1 MQHYFVFLSFEALSS
16 ANYDRDF
23 IYNEMEELGL
33 FSKISIDGG
42 LQPLPEG
49 TFIGEYKF
57 EDKEN
62 LKNLIYTEVK
72 ELFDSNGIR
81 ARLFVAVSENASIG
95 LEDIASARKSEEVN

>member
-1 MQHYFVFLSFEALSS
+1 MQHYFVFLSFEILSS
-16 ANYDRDF
+16 TNYDRNF

-72 ELFDSNGIR
+72 ELFDNNGVK

-95 LEDIASARKSEEVN
+95 LEDIKAAPVSQES

>member
-1 MQHYFVFLSFEALSS
+1 MQHYFVFLSFEVLSS

-62 LKNLIYTEVK
+62 LKNLIYTEVR
-72 ELFDSNGIR
+72 ELFDNNGIK

-95 LEDIASARKSEEVN
+95 LEDIKAAPVSSQES

>member
-1 MQHYFVFLSFEALSS
+1 MQHFFVFLSFEILSS
-16 ANYDRDF
+16 ANYDRNF

-33 FSKISIDGG
+33 FSKISLDGS
-42 LQPLPEG
+42 LHPLPEG

-62 LKNLIYTEVK
+62 LKNLIYTEVR
-72 ELFDSNGIR
+72 ELFDNNGIK

-95 LEDIASARKSEEVN
+95 LEDIASVKKS

>member
-16 ANYDRDF
+16 ANSDRDF

-72 ELFDSNGIR
+72 ELFDNNGVK

-95 LEDIASARKSEEVN
+95 LEDISSVKKS

>member
-1 MQHYFVFLSFEALSS
+1 MQHYFVFLSFEILSQ
-16 ANYDRDF
+16 ANYDRAF

-33 FSKISIDGG
+33 FSQISVDGG
-42 LQPLPEG
+42 LHPLPDR

-72 ELFDSNGIR
+72 ELFDNNGIK
-81 ARLFVAVSENASIG
+81 ARLFIAVSENASIG
-95 LEDIASARKSEEVN
+95 LEDIASVKKS

>member
-1 MQHYFVFLSFEALSS
+1 
-16 ANYDRDF
+16 
-23 IYNEMEELGL
+23 MEELGL

-72 ELFDSNGIR
+72 ELFDNNGVK

-95 LEDIASARKSEEVN
+95 LEDIKAAPVSQES

>member
-1 MQHYFVFLSFEALSS
+1 MQHYFVFLSFEVLSS

-72 ELFDSNGIR
+72 ELFDNNGVK

-95 LEDIASARKSEEVN
+95 LEDIKAAPVSQES